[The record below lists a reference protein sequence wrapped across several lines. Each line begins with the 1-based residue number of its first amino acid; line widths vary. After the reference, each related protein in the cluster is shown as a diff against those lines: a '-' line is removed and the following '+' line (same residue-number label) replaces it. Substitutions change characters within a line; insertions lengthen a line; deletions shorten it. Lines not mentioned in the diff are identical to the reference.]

1 MPPKRIYLSRAQKR
15 QRKEKSDALMR
26 SIQGSMDRFLVQPA
40 NLNESDR
47 SSDEFDDPMEDEKE
61 INDETINEED
71 KKNEDNVNVEIEEDE
86 NLSIKENHDV
96 NDHQD
101 STDIGRILDIYDP
114 GNWGEV
120 KPGLRL
126 VMVEKGHAQ
135 RLPNDFVF
143 PREKASGRH
152 FSHAYYIRSLS
163 NGKKQDRRWLVYSKT
178 LDKSFVFVVSCSL
191 ATTIPV
197 TWHLRDSMTGN
208 IFWKAFRGGN
218 EKLRV
223 DGNGNFLSFI
233 DSMAEWDL
241 VMREHVRRFEDGES
255 RYHYLSNRIQNE
267 LIATMADEIKDIS
280 HHEQMTLILRC
291 VDVSAASAKIEE
303 FFLTFLIVNDTSGE
317 GLFREIQNVL
327 VSLDLD
333 INDTRWESHVNCVK
347 AIRFQAP
354 KIRDALIYIAE
365 TTDDPSTQSNAECLV
380 TSETHGIGN
389 YEFLLSMVIW
399 YKLLFAVNMVSKSLQ
414 SKDMNIEVDV
424 SQLKGFVSFFQNYRE
439 TGFESAKS
447 DVKQIA
453 EAMEIEAIFPSKK
466 KRVIKRKKSFLMRN
480 QS

>member
-1 MPPKRIYLSRAQKR
+1 
-15 QRKEKSDALMR
+15 
-26 SIQGSMDRFLVQPA
+26 MDRFLVQPA

-143 PREKASGRH
+143 PREKLFTRDNNPSHMASKGFNDWKHILERLRCH
-152 FSHAYYIRSLS
+152 ETSHEHI
-163 NGKKQDRRWLVYSKT
+163 
-178 LDKSFVFVVSCSL
+178 KS
-191 ATTIPV
+191 
-197 TWHLRDSMTGN
+197 
-208 IFWKAFRGGN
+208 FRGGN

-333 INDTRWESHVNCVK
+333 INDVR
-347 AIRFQAP
+347 RQ
-354 KIRDALIYIAE
+354 
-365 TTDDPSTQSNAECLV
+365 
-380 TSETHGIGN
+380 
-389 YEFLLSMVIW
+389 
-399 YKLLFAVNMVSKSLQ
+399 
-414 SKDMNIEVDV
+414 
-424 SQLKGFVSFFQNYRE
+424 
-439 TGFESAKS
+439 
-447 DVKQIA
+447 
-453 EAMEIEAIFPSKK
+453 
-466 KRVIKRKKSFLMRN
+466 
-480 QS
+480 

>member
-1 MPPKRIYLSRAQKR
+1 
-15 QRKEKSDALMR
+15 
-26 SIQGSMDRFLVQPA
+26 MDRFLVQPA

-47 SSDEFDDPMEDEKE
+47 SNDEFDDPMEDEKE

-143 PREKASGRH
+143 PREKLFTRDNNPSHMASKGFNDWKHILERLRCH
-152 FSHAYYIRSLS
+152 ETSHEHI
-163 NGKKQDRRWLVYSKT
+163 
-178 LDKSFVFVVSCSL
+178 KS
-191 ATTIPV
+191 
-197 TWHLRDSMTGN
+197 
-208 IFWKAFRGGN
+208 FRGGD
-218 EKLRV
+218 EKQRV

-303 FFLTFLIVNDTSGE
+303 FFSHI
-317 GLFREIQNVL
+317 
-327 VSLDLD
+327 LD
-333 INDTRWESHVNCVK
+333 S
-347 AIRFQAP
+347 
-354 KIRDALIYIAE
+354 
-365 TTDDPSTQSNAECLV
+365 
-380 TSETHGIGN
+380 
-389 YEFLLSMVIW
+389 
-399 YKLLFAVNMVSKSLQ
+399 
-414 SKDMNIEVDV
+414 
-424 SQLKGFVSFFQNYRE
+424 
-439 TGFESAKS
+439 
-447 DVKQIA
+447 
-453 EAMEIEAIFPSKK
+453 
-466 KRVIKRKKSFLMRN
+466 
-480 QS
+480 